1 MGVSSRNHPER
12 SRRICCHDEE
22 RNRCPAFLMNNF
34 SRPSHD
40 RATVQM
46 PMQMGIFFK
55 WIKQNL
61 RIKVFYG
68 TSLTAVKTRIWS
80 AISVYVPIAI
90 GKKWLN
96 LDKDLYTILQV
107 LGQTLFEIPLCCR

>member
-1 MGVSSRNHPER
+1 
-12 SRRICCHDEE
+12 
-22 RNRCPAFLMNNF
+22 
-34 SRPSHD
+34 
-40 RATVQM
+40 M

-107 LGQTLFEIPLCCR
+107 LGQTLFEIPPLLQVVTESEQKLPEANVDDRLTLFTLYPDSSDGTSVLNRDD

>member
-1 MGVSSRNHPER
+1 
-12 SRRICCHDEE
+12 
-22 RNRCPAFLMNNF
+22 
-34 SRPSHD
+34 
-40 RATVQM
+40 
-46 PMQMGIFFK
+46 MQMGIFFK

-107 LGQTLFEIPLCCR
+107 LGQTLFEIPPLLQVVTESEQKLPEANVDDRLTLLTLYPDSSDGTSVLNRDD